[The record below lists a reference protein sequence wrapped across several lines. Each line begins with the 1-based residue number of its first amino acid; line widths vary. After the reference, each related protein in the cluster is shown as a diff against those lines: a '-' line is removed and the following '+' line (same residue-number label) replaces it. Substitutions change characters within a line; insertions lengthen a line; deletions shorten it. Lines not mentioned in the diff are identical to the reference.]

1 MCGVQTE
8 NEILNSITDIV
19 SLDPDRKSAD
29 AKDTTLQI
37 CMEKVCNFKQ
47 RKEIIFS
54 KCYKIMTVTKP
65 KTLSYIAK

>member
-19 SLDPDRKSAD
+19 SLDPDRKIAD
-29 AKDTTLQI
+29 AKDTVQI

-47 RKEIIFS
+47 RKEITFS
-54 KCYKIMTVTKP
+54 ECYKIMTVTKP